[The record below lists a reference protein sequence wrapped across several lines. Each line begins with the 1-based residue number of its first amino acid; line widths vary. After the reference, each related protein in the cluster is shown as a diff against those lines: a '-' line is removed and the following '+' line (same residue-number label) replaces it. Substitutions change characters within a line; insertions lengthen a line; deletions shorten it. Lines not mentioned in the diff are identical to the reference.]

1 VGDRAVVTQAITGLG
16 GVGKSRLAEHYVA
29 AHLDDYDVVA
39 RIRAEEGGVVDLADL
54 ASELGETVDELS

>member
-39 RIRAEEGGVVDLADL
+39 RIRAEEGVVDLADL
-54 ASELGETVDELS
+54 ASKLGETVDELS

>member
-39 RIRAEEGGVVDLADL
+39 RIRAEEDVVDLADL

>member
-39 RIRAEEGGVVDLADL
+39 RIRAEEGVVDLADL

>member
-1 VGDRAVVTQAITGLG
+1 MGDRAVVTQAITGLG

-39 RIRAEEGGVVDLADL
+39 RIRAEEDVVDLADL

>member
-1 VGDRAVVTQAITGLG
+1 MGDRAVVTQAITGLG

-39 RIRAEEGGVVDLADL
+39 RIRAEEGVVDLADL
-54 ASELGETVDELS
+54 ASKLGETVDELS